1 MKSADKDILIWC
13 FDPLLLRILKKRHII
28 YSIRKIKDYSEE
40 RIRRIGIYSFCIE
53 DLFL

>member
-1 MKSADKDILIWC
+1 MNYNKEVKERWGNTEAYAEFNEKT
-13 FDPLLLRILKKRHII
+13 
-28 YSIRKIKDYSEE
+28 KDYSEE